1 MGVMPAQTVSWYSA
15 TAIPT
20 PALPPLQGDLDTDV
34 CIVGGGLTG
43 CSAALHLAER
53 GYRVTLLEAERIA
66 FGASGRSGGQ
76 MIAGFNRDIAAIARL
91 TGPEDARRLWDLCEE
106 ALDLTRTLIRTHA
119 IPCDFR
125 DGTVFVGEKA
135 RHRADIDA
143 TYEEWTRLGRRD
155 LVVWD
160 RAETQRQVASQCYS
174 SGLYD
179 PHGGHLHPLNYT
191 LGLAAA
197 ARAAGAQMY
206 EKTPML
212 RWQAGDPARVET
224 PQGTVRAKFIL
235 LAGNAYLWATERR
248 LGRRIMPVGT
258 YIAATEPLGEAR
270 AHALIRSGAAVCDMN
285 FVLNYFRLS
294 SDHRLLFGGR
304 VSYSRLDPADVGA
317 AIRRTMLRYLPQLAD
332 TRMEYAWGGHV
343 AITVN
348 RLPHFGRLA
357 PNVLFAQGYSGH
369 GIALTGL
376 AGRLMAE
383 AVAGQAE
390 RFDVF
395 SRIPHLPFPGG
406 TALRTP
412 LLVLAMA
419 WHRLRDLL

>member
-1 MGVMPAQTVSWYSA
+1 MHPPTTSWYSA
-15 TAIPT
+15 TATPA
-20 PALPPLQGDLDTDV
+20 PALPPLHGDGETDV
-34 CIVGGGLTG
+34 CIIGGGLTG

-91 TGPEDARRLWDLCEE
+91 TGPEEALRLWDLCEE
-106 ALDLTRTLIRTHA
+106 ALTLTRDLVRTHA
-119 IPCDFR
+119 IACDFR
-125 DGTVFVGEKA
+125 DGTVFVGEKP

-155 LVVWD
+155 LTVWD
-160 RAETQRQVASQCYS
+160 AAETRRQVASPRYT
-174 SGLYD
+174 SGLLD

-206 EKTPML
+206 EQTPML
-212 RWQAGDPARVET
+212 RWHAGDPVRVET
-224 PQGTVRAKFIL
+224 PHGTVRAKFVL
-235 LAGNAYLWATERR
+235 MAGNAYLWATERR

-258 YIAATEPLGEAR
+258 YIAATQPLGEERAR
-270 AHALIRSGAAVCDMN
+270 ALIPSGAAVCDMN

-304 VSYSRLDPADVGA
+304 VSYSRLDPADVGS
-317 AIRRTMLRYLPQLAD
+317 AIRRTMLRCFPQLED
-332 TRMEYAWGGHV
+332 TRMDYAWGGHV

-383 AVAGQAE
+383 VVAGQAE

-406 TALRTP
+406 THLRTP